1 MKDNIKKIHF
11 IGIGGTGMSGLAQI
25 YAQLGYTVTG
35 SDLSVNKMTQKLSQ
49 MGVVIY
55 RSHEAGNIGKADL
68 VVVSSAIKENNPEL
82 VEARRINCEVW
93 HRSRLLLDLMS
104 TRQVIAVAGTHGKTT
119 TSSMIYSM
127 LLGAG
132 LQPTAIIGGRVKEIS
147 SGATLGE
154 GPWLVAEADES
165 DGTFLTYSPRI
176 AVINNIEADHL
187 DYYKNNINNIIEAF
201 RAFSEKVPADGKVI
215 IGIDEP
221 NAYKLAQSCTK
232 PFLTFGLHPDSMVR
246 AVNTVFENYQSVSDI
261 LYEKNIIGRLS
272 LPMPGEHNL
281 KNALAS
287 IAVGLTIG
295 LGMEDM
301 LPGLESFSGVDRRF
315 QLLGEVNEIRVYDDY
330 AHNPAKVAAAISG
343 ATTGGAKRVIAVF
356 QPHRYT
362 RTQACAEEFGKS
374 FDRAS
379 LTILTSIYPA
389 GEPAI
394 PGVSTQLILDS
405 AARHGNRNIQL
416 ISEREKINDYLM
428 EIVKSGDLVL
438 FMGAGDIWKIG
449 EELVER
455 LKNKYR
461 KFKNPEKDINIT
473 GDVRVNVPLKKYTT
487 LRVGGNADILA
498 IAENPDDICRI
509 VKYADSHQLPLFM
522 LGAGSNILI
531 LDNGIRG
538 IVLRMGRGMAYV
550 NPLGNNRICCGGAI
564 GLPQLARYCVSAGLS
579 GLEPLAG
586 IPASLG
592 GAVFMNAGAHGRTLG
607 ELVDSVKAITI
618 TGQTREIP
626 ASEIEFGYHQTG
638 IKDMIITEVTLKLV
652 PDSGEVI
659 QKRIEEFLSKRNA
672 TQPVNMPSAGCFFRN
687 PQLDSAGRLIEMA
700 GLKGLKI
707 GDAMISPRHANF
719 FVNTG
724 QATAYDFLQ
733 LIMLTKAKVKE
744 VFNINLDLEVRIA
757 GEGPVPDGWKGA
769 GMP

>member
-55 RSHEAGNIGKADL
+55 RSHNAENIGKADL
-68 VVVSSAIKENNPEL
+68 VVISSAIKEENPEL
-82 VEARRINCEVW
+82 KEARRIKCEVW

-119 TSSMIYSM
+119 TSSMVYSM
-127 LLGAG
+127 LLAAG

-187 DYYKNNINNIIEAF
+187 DYYKNDINNIIEAF
-201 RAFSEKVPADGKVI
+201 REFSEKVSADGKVI

-232 PFLTFGLHPDSMVR
+232 PFITFGFHPEAMVR
-246 AVNTVFENYQSVSDI
+246 AENTVFANFQSVSDI
-261 LYEKNIIGRLS
+261 YFGKNKIGRLS

-281 KNALAS
+281 KNALATIS
-287 IAVGLTIG
+287 VGLAIG
-295 LGMEDM
+295 LGIDDI
-301 LPGLESFSGVDRRF
+301 LPGLEAFSGVDRRF
-315 QLLGEVNEIRVYDDY
+315 QLLGEVNKIRVYDDY
-330 AHNPAKVAAAISG
+330 AHNPAKVAAAING
-343 ATTGGAKRVIAVF
+343 AATGGAKRVVAVF

-362 RTQACAEEFGKS
+362 RTQTCAEEFGKS
-374 FDRAS
+374 FDQAT

-405 AARHGNRNIQL
+405 AIRHGNKNIQL
-416 ISEREKINDYLM
+416 IPDREKINDYLM
-428 EIVKSGDLVL
+428 EIIEPGDLVL
-438 FMGAGDIWKIG
+438 CMGAGDIWKIG
-449 EELVER
+449 EGLVER
-455 LKNKYR
+455 LKNK
-461 KFKNPEKDINIT
+461 FLVSGNPEKDIDIT
-473 GDVRVNVPLKKYTT
+473 GEVLVNVSLKKFTT

-498 IAENPDDICRI
+498 TTENPEDII
-509 VKYADSHQLPLFM
+509 KVVKYAYNHQLPLFM
-522 LGAGSNILI
+522 LGAGSNLLI

-538 IVLRMGRGMAYV
+538 IVLRLGRGMAFV
-550 NPLGNNRICCGGAI
+550 NPLENNRISCGGGI
-564 GLPQLARYCVSAGLS
+564 WLPQLARYCVTAGLS

-586 IPASLG
+586 IPATLG
-592 GAVFMNAGAHGRTLG
+592 GAVIMNAGAHGRTLG
-607 ELVDSVKAITI
+607 ELVESVKVVTLK
-618 TGQTREIP
+618 GETREISS
-626 ASEIEFGYHQTG
+626 SEIEFGYHQTD
-638 IKDMIITEVTLKLV
+638 IKDMIVTEVILKLA
-652 PDSGEVI
+652 PDATEDI
-659 QKRIEEFLSKRNA
+659 QKRIETFLSKRNVS
-672 TQPVNMPSAGCFFRN
+672 QPVNMPSAGCFFRN
-687 PQLDSAGRLIEMA
+687 PQLDSAGKLIEMA

-707 GDAMISPRHANF
+707 GDAMISPKHANF
-719 FVNTG
+719 FVNAG
-724 QATAYDFLQ
+724 QASAYDFLQ
-733 LIMLTKAKVKE
+733 LIMLTKTKVKE
-744 VFNINLDLEVRIA
+744 VFNINLELEVRIV